1 MPELLL
7 LLLLL
12 LLVGVFIFIIIFF
25 FIHTRA
31 LNPSWALADALF
43 DFVAAFLYVGW
54 VLSLSGSFLLS
65 LPVSSIYSLAI
76 DRMKPRGV
84 LLEQGGRVC

>member
-1 MPELLL
+1 
-7 LLLLL
+7 
-12 LLVGVFIFIIIFF
+12 
-25 FIHTRA
+25 
-31 LNPSWALADALF
+31 
-43 DFVAAFLYVGW
+43 LYVGW
-54 VLSLSGSFLLS
+54 VLSLSFSGSFLLS